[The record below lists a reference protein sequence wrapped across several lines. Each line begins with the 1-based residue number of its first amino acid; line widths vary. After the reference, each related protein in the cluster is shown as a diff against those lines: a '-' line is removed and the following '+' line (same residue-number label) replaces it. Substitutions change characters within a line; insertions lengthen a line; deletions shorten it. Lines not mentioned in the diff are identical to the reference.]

1 MNRFYLVLFCLA
13 LSSCGGSSVSKP
25 TLLWNAENYTDDAM
39 QAYMDK
45 DWARARQL
53 FNHALSLYQGIDD
66 RLGALT
72 SHINLVEVALAVHD
86 GQSAHR
92 HLSLA
97 DDIVKIDALK
107 SYQPRL
113 TLLYALVAMQ
123 QKQMTEAER
132 LLQTLLP
139 EFDGVELVTI
149 PDAIQIAVIAC
160 RTEIAFVQKLDESL
174 WTLRYANALKISAN
188 KNTDREARLLRFQ
201 AKLLLQQGDYEESEV
216 YLQQAL
222 SIYKKNL
229 SLSSLAMTLLEIG
242 QLYEVQ
248 SRWQVAWG
256 YLNRSAAVFHF
267 IANAEKVSLVTE
279 KLTKM
284 KAEIAKLEGK
294 QVLLNSGE

>member
-25 TLLWNAENYTDDAM
+25 ALVWNAENYTNDAM

-53 FNHALSLYQGIDD
+53 FNHALFLYQGIDD
-66 RLGALT
+66 RLGILT
-72 SHINLVEVALAVHD
+72 SRINLVEVALAVND
-86 GQSAHR
+86 SQSAHK

-97 DDIVKIDALK
+97 DDIVKIDGLK

-123 QKQMTEAER
+123 QKQMAEAER
-132 LLQTLLP
+132 LLQPLLP
-139 EFDGVELVTI
+139 EFNEVELVTI

-160 RTEIAFVQKLDESL
+160 RTEIAFVQKRDESF

-188 KNTDREARLLRFQ
+188 NNTDREARLLRFQ
-201 AKLLLQQGDYEESEV
+201 AQLLLQQGNYEASGIF
-216 YLQQAL
+216 LQQAL
-222 SIYKKNL
+222 SIYQKNL

-242 QLYEVQ
+242 LLYEIQ
-248 SRWQVAWG
+248 SRWQVAWA
-256 YLNRSAAVFHF
+256 YLNRSVAVFYF
-267 IANAEKVSLVTE
+267 IANATKVSLVTE
-279 KLTKM
+279 KLIKV
-284 KAEIAKLEGK
+284 KAEIAKLESK
-294 QVLLNSGE
+294 QVLLNAGE